1 MPFGLMRRVDSIP
14 IAIDD
19 RRIIPPAK
27 PSTWP
32 RDLVE
37 RLRSG
42 VILMLIVIFSFARE
56 AIAQPSDAGQAAVH
70 EALIKWT
77 ADFNAGNRQGIC
89 SLFSP
94 DLLYDYKGQPERNY
108 RDICDLLQRSLSD
121 PTRRYTYSLAVHEIL
136 VSGDLA
142 VVRLTWTLRITR
154 NDMSGETA
162 SREQGMDVFRK
173 QPDGSWKIIRY
184 IAYEVDDGLPGQ
196 AR

>member
-1 MPFGLMRRVDSIP
+1 
-14 IAIDD
+14 
-19 RRIIPPAK
+19 
-27 PSTWP
+27 
-32 RDLVE
+32 
-37 RLRSG
+37 
-42 VILMLIVIFSFARE
+42 
-56 AIAQPSDAGQAAVH
+56 
-70 EALIKWT
+70 
-77 ADFNAGNRQGIC
+77 
-89 SLFSP
+89 
-94 DLLYDYKGQPERNY
+94 Y

-142 VVRLTWTLRITR
+142 VCRLTWTLRITR

-196 AR
+196 ARQSRRDSRVSAPLPGRG